1 MGIQLIDGKGTGGAA
16 EVENQKLVTIDE
28 GLTSFARAALKGD
41 AYVWHTVTYSATAAD
56 TIQAV
61 RNTSST
67 RNLHIEKLVL
77 STNAAG
83 IAQVHVVLSS
93 AALAG
98 TLVTGVNLNFAS
110 GNVAPADA
118 RTDET
123 TNSSQGTRITT
134 VDMLADTTLVIE
146 YNGALILDTTDAVA
160 IDYVE
165 TTSVPDVSIFGYFVD
180 K

>member
-1 MGIQLIDGKGTGGAA
+1 MAIQVSGRDGSIVKVNPIGSVQVAEDSGFLAA
-16 EVENQKLVTIDE
+16 
-28 GLTSFARAALKGD
+28 SLKGD
-41 AYVWHTVTYSATAAD
+41 AYVWHTISYSATAAD

-61 RNTSST
+61 RNTSPLK
-67 RNLHIEKLVL
+67 NLHIEKILL
-77 STNAAG
+77 TTNAAG
-83 IAQVHVVLSS
+83 IAQVHVVANS

-98 TLVTGVNLNFAS
+98 TAVTGVNLNFAS

-134 VDMLADTTLVIE
+134 VEMLGDATLVIE
-146 YNGALILDTTDAVA
+146 YGGALILDHTDAVGV
-160 IDYVE
+160 DYVE
-165 TTSVPDVSIFGYFVD
+165 TTSAPEISIFGYFVD